1 MVFGKKG
8 VRMSNILNIIFG
20 EVDFNLVTPLGLLCV
35 YLFALVMECIA
46 SVVYSTF
53 RIGGNN

>member
-1 MVFGKKG
+1 
-8 VRMSNILNIIFG
+8 MSNILNIIFG